1 MTTPVIAFVPPAAE
15 LELQTISELPAE
27 PTLFYKREEFKT
39 ADDHCVPTPPLPES
53 HNRATPA
60 ESELPRRDTEEQ
72 DEQADPTSPLSPSAS
87 QAAQQSWSTEKRVH
101 LPFPYG
107 PRLARLEAAKWRRL
121 FPLYKHIEI
130 PCLPFIRP
138 ISIISLIVAL
148 VYVVVNLAI
157 FIPLLV
163 QMINGT
169 GTTTNCT
176 GKGGR
181 NGGTDNYATNCIAQG
196 TYNAAATLGTIGSVN
211 FLLLMLPMNRF
222 SVLTALLGISVD
234 RGIMWHKWIARYTIF
249 VLAAHGAGQ
258 LVAYWYQGNMSSE
271 ALDGAASLN
280 GSGEISIL
288 AGFAILLTSWK
299 WIRRYLYEGFF
310 RLHWV
315 LFVVF
320 VIFGMIHE
328 GTFIALAVISLIPFA
343 LDYYLRY
350 RVWRRPVNVL
360 AARALAADV
369 VRIDFDQQDF
379 HYSAGQWIMV
389 CIPEVSPLEWHPF
402 SLSSS
407 PHHSSMV
414 IHCRVLGN
422 WTKRLQRVVLN
433 RPVDASRL
441 SMYIE
446 GPYGTLELPLSDY
459 KSVLLVSGGIG
470 ITPLQSVFNS
480 ISHDMRLGLRSMN
493 RLRFAWSVR
502 EIDLVHSI
510 HGAQLHSL
518 NPNQPAPRL
527 PAAFQPDMLSVH
539 HPPPNQTPRAAQAD
553 GVQSVVQTS
562 FHLTTGG
569 EKMEPEHLQA
579 LRRQYGHMFQVGR
592 MDVYK
597 LLGEMRDAA
606 KMCGDTRVA
615 VLLCGPESLVRGAM
629 RACCEMSDKEVMFD
643 LHSENFEW

>member
-1 MTTPVIAFVPPAAE
+1 M
-15 LELQTISELPAE
+15 
-27 PTLFYKREEFKT
+27 
-39 ADDHCVPTPPLPES
+39 
-53 HNRATPA
+53 
-60 ESELPRRDTEEQ
+60 
-72 DEQADPTSPLSPSAS
+72 
-87 QAAQQSWSTEKRVH
+87 
-101 LPFPYG
+101 
-107 PRLARLEAAKWRRL
+107 
-121 FPLYKHIEI
+121 
-130 PCLPFIRP
+130 
-138 ISIISLIVAL
+138 
-148 VYVVVNLAI
+148 
-157 FIPLLV
+157 
-163 QMINGT
+163 
-169 GTTTNCT
+169 
-176 GKGGR
+176 
-181 NGGTDNYATNCIAQG
+181 
-196 TYNAAATLGTIGSVN
+196 
-211 FLLLMLPMNRF
+211 
-222 SVLTALLGISVD
+222 
-234 RGIMWHKWIARYTIF
+234 
-249 VLAAHGAGQ
+249 
-258 LVAYWYQGNMSSE
+258 
-271 ALDGAASLN
+271 
-280 GSGEISIL
+280 
-288 AGFAILLTSWK
+288 
-299 WIRRYLYEGFF
+299 
-310 RLHWV
+310 
-315 LFVVF
+315 
-320 VIFGMIHE
+320 
-328 GTFIALAVISLIPFA
+328 
-343 LDYYLRY
+343 
-350 RVWRRPVNVL
+350 WRRPVNVL

>member
-234 RGIMWHKWIARYTIF
+234 RGIMWHKWI
-249 VLAAHGAGQ
+249 VSLHNLCVG
-258 LVAYWYQGNMSSE
+258 SSWRWT
-271 ALDGAASLN
+271 AS
-280 GSGEISIL
+280 G
-288 AGFAILLTSWK
+288 
-299 WIRRYLYEGFF
+299 
-310 RLHWV
+310 
-315 LFVVF
+315 
-320 VIFGMIHE
+320 
-328 GTFIALAVISLIPFA
+328 
-343 LDYYLRY
+343 
-350 RVWRRPVNVL
+350 
-360 AARALAADV
+360 
-369 VRIDFDQQDF
+369 
-379 HYSAGQWIMV
+379 
-389 CIPEVSPLEWHPF
+389 
-402 SLSSS
+402 
-407 PHHSSMV
+407 
-414 IHCRVLGN
+414 
-422 WTKRLQRVVLN
+422 
-433 RPVDASRL
+433 
-441 SMYIE
+441 
-446 GPYGTLELPLSDY
+446 
-459 KSVLLVSGGIG
+459 LLVSGEHVLGGVGWCSEPQRQWRDIHTG
-470 ITPLQSVFNS
+470 WFRHSADVMEVDQTISV
-480 ISHDMRLGLRSMN
+480 
-493 RLRFAWSVR
+493 
-502 EIDLVHSI
+502 
-510 HGAQLHSL
+510 
-518 NPNQPAPRL
+518 
-527 PAAFQPDMLSVH
+527 
-539 HPPPNQTPRAAQAD
+539 
-553 GVQSVVQTS
+553 
-562 FHLTTGG
+562 
-569 EKMEPEHLQA
+569 
-579 LRRQYGHMFQVGR
+579 
-592 MDVYK
+592 
-597 LLGEMRDAA
+597 
-606 KMCGDTRVA
+606 
-615 VLLCGPESLVRGAM
+615 
-629 RACCEMSDKEVMFD
+629 
-643 LHSENFEW
+643 